1 MGVFKKPS
9 DFDQYIGQRVGMI
22 VVQEAVKI
30 KYGRGE
36 LWSFI
41 AKCDCG
47 NNKTMEVSDF
57 KKGHYK
63 SCGCNRTPRTTH
75 DYREHPLYDVWKGM
89 KARCSNKKHSSYKN
103 YGGKGV
109 YVCKEWADDF
119 FAFYN
124 WALQNG
130 WKQGMQIDKDT
141 HTGKKCYS
149 PETCRVVTNKE
160 NSRNTSHCKLSLLKA
175 KEIRESSLS
184 VQELAKIYNV
194 HTSTINKVLKFKLWS

>member
-47 NNKTMEVSDF
+47 NTKTMEVADF

-63 SCGCNRTPRTTH
+63 SCGCNRTPRTTYE
-75 DYREHPLYDVWKGM
+75 YREHPLYDVWKGI
-89 KARCSNKKHSSYKN
+89 KARCRDKNHISYKN
-103 YGGKGV
+103 YGAKGV
-109 YVCKEWADDF
+109 YVCEEWANDF

-124 WALQNG
+124 WALENG
-130 WKQGMQIDKDT
+130 WKQGMVIDKDT
-141 HTGKKCYS
+141 HNGKKYYS
-149 PETCRVVTNKE
+149 PETCIVTTHKE
-160 NSRNTSHCKLSLLKA
+160 NGRNKSNSKLSLQKA
-175 KEIRESSLS
+175 KEIRSSKLTDR
-184 VQELAKIYNV
+184 ELGKLYGV
-194 HTSTINKVLKFKLWS
+194 HESTIWKIKTNKIWA